1 MKIRVISS
9 QEEIETIE
17 NEEIVHIT
25 FRPANKDILNLVQKC
40 PNLKALHVSN
50 SHNKTISRLSIMLLK
65 MHNILLLEG
74 DVWGHRKDIHEY
86 YEIDPSIFDMIDK
99 LKKEGKSKDDIVDML
114 KIRTRLSKDLITY
127 LL

>member
-9 QEEIETIE
+9 QDEIETIE

-25 FRPANKDILNLVQKC
+25 FRPSNKDILKLVQKC
-40 PNLKALHVSN
+40 PNLKAMHVSN
-50 SHNKTISRLSIMLLK
+50 SHNKTISKLSMMLLK

-86 YEIDPSIFDMIDK
+86 YEIDPSIFDKIEG
-99 LKKEGKSKDDIVDML
+99 LKKEGKSKDEIIYTLRL
-114 KIRTRLSKDLITY
+114 KTRLSKDLITF